1 MQQVKGA
8 VLKARVAFIEEHFGK
23 AGVEKVL
30 GRLDKADRAALDI
43 ILPIRW
49 YPFDVGER
57 MDAAIVAALGNGD
70 PRFFERLGSAS
81 AERNLMTVH
90 KGFLRPGDPHAFL
103 RNTQVIF
110 RTYYEIGRRDY
121 ESTGPTSAVLTT
133 HDAEAFSAP
142 DCLTIIGW
150 HRKALEM
157 CGATGV
163 QIRETECRAKGG
175 SVCRYE
181 LSWNE
186 ISDAQF
192 ARD

>member
-1 MQQVKGA
+1 VQHMKGA
-8 VLKARVAFIEEHFGK
+8 VLKSRFAFIEEHFGK
-23 AGVEKVL
+23 DGIAKVL
-30 GRLDKADRAALDI
+30 AKLSDADRAALEI

-49 YPFDVGER
+49 YPFELGER
-57 MDAAIVAALGNGD
+57 MDAAIVTALGSGD
-70 PRFFERLGSAS
+70 ARFFERLGAAS

-103 RNTQVIF
+103 RNAQVIF
-110 RTYYEIGRRDY
+110 RTYYESGRRDY
-121 ESTGPTSAVLTT
+121 EYKTATSAVLTT

-142 DCLTIIGW
+142 DCLTIVGW

-163 QIRETECRAKGG
+163 KITETRCRARGG
-175 SVCRYE
+175 DVCRYE
-181 LSWNE
+181 ISWNALSE
-186 ISDAQF
+186 EQF